1 MAEPGS
7 TVVSIPDTGVEPV
20 IGTRFDVR
28 DGTLDANL
36 LTGSHVLVSWK
47 RVERPDGPILELTLD
62 PAPPSA

>member
-1 MAEPGS
+1 MTESES
-7 TVVSIPDTGVEPV
+7 TIVYIPEAGVDPVV
-20 IGTRFDVR
+20 GTRFDVR

-36 LTGSHVLVSWK
+36 LTGSHVLTSWK